1 MIPQKSPKVIVKAH
15 PEVLDLA
22 PEEKAGP
29 RPLESHL
36 SALAEPLPSTV
47 LQTKETE
54 SKKPEWCTTMSGLKH
69 EAFNS

>member
-1 MIPQKSPKVIVKAH
+1 MIIQKNPKVIAKAY

-22 PEEKAGP
+22 LEEKAGP

-36 SALAEPLPSTV
+36 SALAELRPSTV
-47 LQTKETE
+47 LQTKETK
-54 SKKPEWCTTMSGLKH
+54 SKMPQWCKTTSGLKH